1 MLTQP
6 LETLWNDMN
15 LQEVLGAKGWK
26 GARLE
31 SRTCCPSGSPGSDG
45 WRDRDRLNFFTFP
58 KWHQMCMIPSDWL
71 WGCQTVESRQACSP
85 CQTSSK
91 FLTWVQTHLTER
103 KAKNTSRLNCNNC
116 NRCSMMPEPYISQW
130 LGTVEWCWM
139 ERRKKCT
146 ALCGFSA
153 KVRETTPDEMRQI
166 LASSASSS
174 IRSNG
179 INGKHE
185 LAVPDAL
192 EGVVQEMYCMQ
203 PQCL

>member
-1 MLTQP
+1 
-6 LETLWNDMN
+6 MN
-15 LQEVLGAKGWK
+15 LQEVLGKGWK

-45 WRDRDRLNFFTFP
+45 WRDRDRLNFFTSQNGIKCVWYPAIGMRLAVRLSNCGKSAGLLSMPNKF
-58 KWHQMCMIPSDWL
+58 QIPDM
-71 WGCQTVESRQACSP
+71 
-85 CQTSSK
+85 
-91 FLTWVQTHLTER
+91 VQTHLTER

-139 ERRKKCT
+139 ESCTCT

-179 INGKHE
+179 KHE

-192 EGVVQEMYCMQ
+192 EGVVQEMYWV
-203 PQCL
+203 LHAAAVSLVA